1 MIEETKNVMVELAQ
15 AMAVLR
21 PFLEDNAYVRKH
33 VLADYKGNDSVFLP
47 RFVALQDTVSDILTG
62 EGVSFGVESRDG
74 LPDIFVND
82 VCEAMYKLYL
92 LFHNDPSVRS
102 NVLSSYRG
110 GTDGVTFLAEFDSV
124 RRAFWQGY
132 QRMICQ

>member
-33 VLADYKGNDSVFLP
+33 VLIDYNGNDSVFLP
-47 RFVALQDTVSDILTG
+47 RFTALQDAASDILAS
-62 EGVSFGVESRDG
+62 EGVSFEVENRDG
-74 LPDIFVND
+74 LPDIFING
-82 VCEAMYKLYL
+82 VCEAMYKLF
-92 LFHNDPSVRS
+92 LFFHEDPSIRGVILAR
-102 NVLSSYRG
+102 YRG

-124 RRAFWQGY
+124 RRALWQGY
-132 QRMICQ
+132 QRMFRQ